1 MTVAVENGRAG
12 RLRVA
17 LDIGGTFTDIVA
29 YDIDTGI
36 YTAGKASSTPGDL
49 SRGVLDA
56 LATVN
61 AEPGLCSFTVHG
73 TTQGLNAFL
82 QRRGERVLLLATAGA
97 GDVYHLARGNRTR
110 LYDIHFRKPAPLVPR
125 ADIVEVG
132 GRLNYAGEQLEPLDI
147 DAVRTAARRA
157 RSEGFGAIAVAFLFS
172 YLNPEQELAAEAI
185 LHEELGEDSIPIT
198 LSHRIARE
206 WREYERTSSAVL
218 DAYTSPIVRRYL
230 DQLEGELQ
238 TRGLQVPLHI
248 MQSSGGI
255 VTAQTARQSSLQTLL
270 SGPVGGSMGGAAIAR
285 LLDRPNLICVDM
297 GGTSFD
303 VSLIVSGKPEVSTEA
318 SLDGFP
324 LLMPIV
330 NIHTIGAG
338 GGSIAYSEAGGLRVG
353 PDSAGADP
361 GPACYGRG
369 GQRPTV
375 TDANVVLGRVDPNS
389 FAGGSMTLDIAAA
402 TSAMN
407 SLGEELGLDGVAL
420 AEGICDV
427 ANAKMAQAIRTL
439 TVEKGIEPRDFSL
452 VAFGGAGPMHAV
464 FLAEE
469 LEIGEVIVP
478 SFAGAF
484 SAWGMLETEVRKDL
498 ASAYCVPLADLDHE
512 HLARLLADQETESFA
527 SLQDE
532 GITRDRA
539 RVLHS
544 IDVRYV
550 GQEYTLTVPLDGAA
564 EPSEHDFDAALS
576 SRFDQAHELRFGHA
590 NAGAPIELVTAR
602 SVALG
607 DLGRTEPRRLEPG
620 TDDGFPFEERP
631 IIFEGAQH
639 RAQVVRR
646 ADIPLGALVPGPA
659 VIVEDTATSVIPPGW
674 TARVSDVGTLMID
687 IAKEF

>member
-1 MTVAVENGRAG
+1 MTVAAENGRAG

-29 YDIDTGI
+29 YDVDAGV
-36 YTAGKASSTPGDL
+36 YRAGKASSTPDDL
-49 SRGVLDA
+49 SQGVLNA
-56 LATVN
+56 LATID
-61 AEPGLCSFTVHG
+61 AEPALCSFTVHG

-125 ADIVEVG
+125 ADIVEVA
-132 GRLNYAGEQLEPLDI
+132 GRLNYAGEELAPLDT
-147 DAVRTAARRA
+147 DAVRAAARRA
-157 RSEGFGAIAVAFLFS
+157 RDEGFGAIAVSFLFS
-172 YLNPEQELAAEAI
+172 YLNPEQELAAEAV
-185 LHEELGEDSIPIT
+185 LLEELGDDSIPVT

-230 DQLEGELQ
+230 DRLEGELR
-238 TRGLQVPLHI
+238 TRGLHVPLHI

-285 LLDRPNLICVDM
+285 MLDRPNLICVDM

-303 VSLIVSGKPEVSTEA
+303 VSLIVAGKPEVSTEA

-353 PDSAGADP
+353 PESAGADP

-375 TDANVVLGRVDPNS
+375 TDANVVLGRVDPDS
-389 FAGGSMTLDIAAA
+389 FAGGRMTLDVAAA
-402 TSAMN
+402 EAAMS
-407 SLGEELGLDGVAL
+407 SLGDELGLDGVAL

-498 ASAYCVPLADLDHE
+498 ASAYYAPLAELDHQ
-512 HLARLLADQETESFA
+512 HLASLLADQEAESFA
-527 SLQDE
+527 SLEEE
-532 GITRDRA
+532 GITRERA

-550 GQEYTLTVPLDGAA
+550 GQEYTLTIPLESAA
-564 EPSEHDFDAALS
+564 EPAESDFDTTISA
-576 SRFDQAHELRFGHA
+576 RFDQAHELRFGHA
-590 NAGAPIELVTAR
+590 NAGAPIEFVTAR

-607 DLGRTEPRRLEPG
+607 ELGRAEPRRLQRDA
-620 TDDGFPFEERP
+620 DDRYPFEERP
-631 IIFEGAQH
+631 IIFQGHQH
-639 RAQVVRR
+639 LAQVVRR
-646 ADIPLGALVPGPA
+646 ADIPVGAPVNGPA

-674 TARVSDVGTLMID
+674 TARVNEVGSLMID
-687 IAKEF
+687 HAEEL